1 LAGWQAVGEDHHASR
16 FSSDHFIDKGK
27 CVMFQ
32 TPNRIRH
39 RAVGICAGLSLA
51 MLLTGC
57 AGMSE
62 NETAG
67 TIVGGAAGAV
77 IGSQFGKGDGRIA
90 ATAIGA
96 ILGATVGR
104 EIGASLDETS
114 RRRAGEATHRALETA
129 DVGTGITWDNP
140 ANAGAPARGSTVI
153 TRQGADQQ
161 GRTCREFQQTV
172 TIGGEEV
179 QSYGT
184 ACRDDNGDWQLV
196 SS

>member
-1 LAGWQAVGEDHHASR
+1 MFESANTICRRAAGL
-16 FSSDHFIDKGK
+16 
-27 CVMFQ
+27 
-32 TPNRIRH
+32 
-39 RAVGICAGLSLA
+39 CAGLSLA
-51 MLLTGC
+51 MLLAGC
-57 AGMSE
+57 GGMSQ
-62 NETAG
+62 NETTG
-67 TIVGGAAGAV
+67 TVLGGAAGAV
-77 IGSQFGKGDGRIA
+77 IGSQFGKGTGKNV

-96 ILGATVGR
+96 VLGATVGR
-104 EIGASLDETS
+104 EIGVSLDEAS
-114 RRRAGEATHRALETA
+114 RRQAGEATHRALETA
-129 DVGTGITWDNP
+129 DVGTRITWDNP
-140 ANAGAPARGSTVI
+140 ANAGAPAKGTTVV

>member
-1 LAGWQAVGEDHHASR
+1 
-16 FSSDHFIDKGK
+16 
-27 CVMFQ
+27 MFQ
-32 TPNRIRH
+32 MAETICH
-39 RAVGICAGLSLA
+39 RAVGVCAAFSLA
-51 MLLTGC
+51 ALLAGC
-57 AGMSE
+57 GGMSQ
-62 NETAG
+62 NESTG
-67 TIVGGAAGAV
+67 TILGGAAGAV
-77 IGSQFGKGDGRIA
+77 LGSQFGKGDGKAA

-96 ILGATVGR
+96 VIGATVGR

-114 RRRAGEATHRALETA
+114 RRQAVQTTHQALETA
-129 DVGTGITWDNP
+129 GVGTRITWDNP
-140 ANAGAPARGSTVI
+140 ANEGAPARGSTLI